1 MGLADE
7 EFGGAG
13 ALAADV
19 EAVASVVFEYL
30 YFNSRVWTAG
40 VYEFF

>member
-1 MGLADE
+1 MGLAEE

-19 EAVASVVFEYL
+19 EAVASVAFEYL
-30 YFNSRVWTAG
+30 YLNSRVWTAG
-40 VYEFF
+40 VYACF